1 MRAHFIG
8 SAVNLSEDVN
18 SYSAIIQALKKSGV
32 ELTSNWVNEANKKL
46 GLKNQI
52 TTSKYDWDNIYKE
65 NMEAI
70 SKADIVVAE
79 VSKKSFLVGFQVSLA
94 IQQKK
99 PTLLL
104 SILDHVDSAIGV
116 SLNEELVSY
125 CQYNDKNID
134 NAISE
139 FVAENS
145 KEKKQI
151 RFNFFIDKKLLNYIN
166 WRSLNTGKT
175 KSDIIREA
183 LREDIKRSG
192 FEKDST

>member
-104 SILDHVDSAIGV
+104 SKLDHIDSAIGV

-125 CQYNDKNID
+125 CQYNVKNID
-134 NAISE
+134 NVISE